1 MASSSGA
8 SNASNA
14 SGACDAISVAA
25 KKIDAHFYAFK
36 VAINNH
42 RVEYNKRRATTN
54 LATIE
59 DAVVNAYHADLMA
72 MVMGYEKFK
81 LCSDDLVKRKRV
93 KNVVPLFDR
102 CIAKRANG
110 EQCTRRKKEGE
121 GYCGTHMKGRPHGS
135 VNETSEN
142 VATNKKVEVWIQ
154 EIKGIIYYVDADNNV
169 YDPEDILLNKINPK
183 VIMKFSQPVPTD

>member
-1 MASSSGA
+1 MSSASTP
-8 SNASNA
+8 
-14 SGACDAISVAA
+14 DTVVAA
-25 KKIDAHFYAFK
+25 KKIDAYCYAFK
-36 VAINNH
+36 VAINGH
-42 RVEYNKRRATTN
+42 LGDYKKRRVADISTDD
-54 LATIE
+54 I
-59 DAVVNAYHADLMA
+59 DAVNAYHADLMT

-102 CIAKRANG
+102 CVAKRANG

-121 GYCGTHMKGRPHGS
+121 GYCGTHTKGRPHGS
-135 VNETSEN
+135 VNETPEN

-154 EIKGIIYYVDADNNV
+154 EIKGIIYYVDAEHNV

-183 VIMKFSQPVPTD
+183 VIMKFSQPPV

>member
-1 MASSSGA
+1 MASTGSGA
-8 SNASNA
+8 SS
-14 SGACDAISVAA
+14 ACDAISVAT
-25 KKIDAHFYAFK
+25 KKLDAQFYAFK

-42 RVEYNKRRATTN
+42 RADYIKKHATNFATN
-54 LATIE
+54 E
-59 DAVVNAYHADLMA
+59 GAVVNAYHADLMA

-102 CIAKRANG
+102 CVAKRANG

-121 GYCGTHMKGRPHGS
+121 GYCGTHTKGRPHGS

-169 YDPEDILLNKINPK
+169 YDPEEILLNKINPK
-183 VIMKFSQPVPTD
+183 VIMKFSQPVRVD

>member
-1 MASSSGA
+1 MLSGSGA
-8 SNASNA
+8 ASAA
-14 SGACDAISVAA
+14 SAATGVPDAVAAAA
-25 KKIDAHFYAFK
+25 KKIDAYFYAFK
-36 VAINNH
+36 VAINDH
-42 RVEYNKRRATTN
+42 RVGYNNKRA
-54 LATIE
+54 A
-59 DAVVNAYHADLMA
+59 DAVNEVNAYHADLMA

-102 CIAKRANG
+102 CVAKRANG

-121 GYCGTHMKGRPHGS
+121 GYCGTHTKGRPHGS

-154 EIKGIIYYVDADNNV
+154 EIKGIIYYIDADNNV

-183 VIMKFSQPVPTD
+183 VIMKFSQPSSALS